1 RLDRGEVDLV
11 TALQPI
17 IKPRQGEARDLGRRG
32 RPGNRQPVAA
42 RHQRHAELAFD
53 AIEVLVA
60 LAIKQWQQQII
71 VELDLAAPGGG
82 LADDLR
88 RRTAH
93 AACPPSASPGSAS
106 MPARLFG
113 SLARIMTGTISP
125 MRPAAASAWTLCR
138 YGLRPTSCPG
148 CRPGFSNSTGRTCPT
163 QLSLKARCCRCTRA
177 CSVASRSALTGS
189 GTGSAAV
196 AAGVP
201 GRGEY
206 LNEKA
211 CANPISAARSSVAW
225 KSPSLSPG

>member
-1 RLDRGEVDLV
+1 
-11 TALQPI
+11 
-17 IKPRQGEARDLGRRG
+17 
-32 RPGNRQPVAA
+32 QPVAA
-42 RHQRHAELAFD
+42 RHQRHAELTFD
-53 AIEVLVA
+53 AVEMLVA
-60 LAIKQWQQQII
+60 LAIEQWQQQIV

-88 RRTAH
+88 RHTAH
-93 AACPPSASPGSAS
+93 AACPPSARPGSAI

-113 SLARIMTGTISP
+113 SVARIMTGTISP

-163 QLSLKARCCRCTRA
+163 QLSLKARCCRCNRA

-189 GTGSAAV
+189 GSGSAAV

-201 GRGEY
+201 WRGGE
-206 LNEKA
+206 LNEQA
-211 CANPISAARSSVAW
+211 LANAVAA
-225 KSPSLSPG
+225 G